1 MRGGKVRR
9 ILWYYVPSKRLSP
22 EKFAH
27 HVMVL
32 FFPLRD
38 EPLPLLFHWKKN
50 RLNIYLLRNTITFL
64 KYLKS
69 YEVPQINDRFLSEPL
84 IVL

>member
-1 MRGGKVRR
+1 M
-9 ILWYYVPSKRLSP
+9 PNKRLSP

-50 RLNIYLLRNTITFL
+50 I
-64 KYLKS
+64 KYLFIKKHNYIS
-69 YEVPQINDRFLSEPL
+69 EVFKKLRSATNK
-84 IVL
+84 

>member
-1 MRGGKVRR
+1 M
-9 ILWYYVPSKRLSP
+9 PSKRLSP

-50 RLNIYLLRNTITFL
+50 RLNIYLLRNNYI
-64 KYLKS
+64 S
-69 YEVPQINDRFLSEPL
+69 EVFKKLRSATNK
-84 IVL
+84 